1 MSDPTFTILLPVHRP
16 PAMLPFAINSVLAQE
31 RRDFELFVICDGT
44 PPETAACAREF
55 AARDPRIRV
64 FAHPK
69 GERNGEIYRD
79 QALLEAGGK
88 FVCQLGDDDLWLPNH
103 LGEMAKLLED
113 VDFGH
118 LPQVAVTPDGV
129 PRIRPGTLCDAG
141 IRQKM
146 LTSGFNIFGPTVAGY
161 RLDAYRLLPDRW
173 SPAPPDIY
181 SDLFMWRKFLAQSG
195 LRFGARIA
203 VTSLKFANSSR
214 HGWSIE
220 RRREEVAAWATRLS
234 IPGEHDLIVQ
244 AALRQF
250 SQSAF
255 DVAQDNTQLHNMKA
269 KARRVDRL
277 LLKLQK
283 TRRSWSWRLTRP
295 FRKLARRIR
304 RLTAR

>member
-1 MSDPTFTILLPVHRP
+1 MMEIAFTILLPVHRP

-44 PPETAACAREF
+44 PPETVACAQEF
-55 AARDPRIRV
+55 AAKDPRVRV

-69 GERNGEIYRD
+69 GERSGELYRD
-79 QALLEAGGK
+79 QALREAGGK
-88 FVCQLGDDDLWLPNH
+88 FICQLGDDDLWLPNH
-103 LGEMAKLLED
+103 LGEMEKLLED

-118 LPQVAVTPDGV
+118 LPQVEVPPDGNV
-129 PRIRPGTLCDAG
+129 RIRPGTLCDPA

-146 LTSGFNIFGPTVAGY
+146 LARLFNIFGPTVAGY
-161 RLDAYRLLPDRW
+161 RLDAYRSLPQRW
-173 SPAPPDIY
+173 SPAPLDVHP
-181 SDLFMWRKFLAQSG
+181 DLFMWRKFLAQSG

-203 VTSLKFANSSR
+203 VTSLKFASSSR
-214 HGWSIE
+214 RSWSIE
-220 RRREEVAAWATRLS
+220 RRREEVAAWVARLS

-244 AALRQF
+244 AALRRL

-255 DVAQDNTQLHNMKA
+255 DGARATRQLRTMKA
-269 KARRVDRL
+269 KAKRADRL
-277 LLKLQK
+277 FLKLQK
-283 TRRSWSWRLTRP
+283 MRQSWSWRLTRP